1 MAYATSF
8 HLDQHFMRGGLGLNN
23 IFDGQWFFEFAQ
35 DGGFHRM
42 YLKELGKRD
51 SGVRGKAAKS

>member
-1 MAYATSF
+1 
-8 HLDQHFMRGGLGLNN
+8 MRGGLGLNN